1 MPVLLSCWVE
11 KMDFLLLL
19 AVATFIGTAVFGLQG
34 FLGARRIKWLDAS
47 VPLDD
52 ACPPAVSII
61 IPALNEEKNIRQ
73 ALLSV
78 LVLDYSPL
86 EIIVVNDRSTD
97 ATGAILEEIS
107 ALHPQLT
114 VMHVSEL
121 PQGWLGKNHALHLG
135 AGRAGGEYL
144 LFTDAD
150 VVMEP
155 STLTRAMARMRA
167 GNLDHLTLLFRAI
180 LPSSLLQMVVIEF
193 GVSLVSYLQ
202 PWKAADPTSDK
213 FIGVGAFNLVRAA
226 AYHKAGG
233 HAAIRL
239 CPLDD
244 IMLGKLLKMHG
255 FMQECLYGYHFIAV
269 KWYGTIREMI
279 SGLRKN
285 TYAAL
290 DYSFA
295 RLCVLTCLQLVFS
308 IWPPWALIATDG
320 ATRLV
325 NFAIIVLQATL
336 FVLAALY
343 SGIACRHVIWFPV
356 TPYIR
361 LYMTWKAVLATI
373 LQQGIVW
380 RGTFYSLRELKKG
393 RLV

>member
-1 MPVLLSCWVE
+1 
-11 KMDFLLLL
+11 MDFLLFLS
-19 AVATFIGTAVFGLQG
+19 VATFIGIAVFGLQG
-34 FLGARRIKWLDAS
+34 FRGARRMKWLDDIA
-47 VPLDD
+47 PLDD
-52 ACPPAVSII
+52 ECRPSVSII
-61 IPALNEEKNIRQ
+61 IPALNEEKNIRT

-78 LVLDYSPL
+78 LALDYRPL

-107 ALHPQLT
+107 GLHPQLK

-121 PQGWLGKNHALHLG
+121 PGGWLGKNHALHLG
-135 AGRAGGEYL
+135 AGRARGEYL

-155 STLTRAMARMRA
+155 STLKRAMARMRA
-167 GNLDHLTLLFRAI
+167 RNLDHLTLFFRAV

-193 GVSLVSYLQ
+193 GVSLISYLQ
-202 PWKAADPTSDK
+202 PWKAADPGSDK
-213 FIGVGAFNLVRAA
+213 FIGIGAFNLVRTA
-226 AYHKAGG
+226 AYRKSGG
-233 HAAIRL
+233 YEAIRL

-255 FMQECLYGYHFIAV
+255 FVQECLYGYHFIAV
-269 KWYGTIREMI
+269 KWYGSIREMI

-290 DYSFA
+290 DYSFL
-295 RLCVLTCLQLVFS
+295 RLCVLTCLQLIFS
-308 IWPPWALIATDG
+308 IWPPWALFLTEG
-320 ATRLV
+320 ATRLGNLAV
-325 NFAIIVLQATL
+325 IVLQAIL
-336 FVLAALY
+336 FVMAALY
-343 SGIACRHVIWFPV
+343 SGIACRHVIWFPL

-361 LYMTWKAVLATI
+361 LYMTWKAVLTTI

-380 RGTFYSLRELKKG
+380 RGTFYSLQELKKG

>member
-1 MPVLLSCWVE
+1 
-11 KMDFLLLL
+11 MDFLLLL
-19 AVATFIGTAVFGLQG
+19 SIVTFIGIAVFGLHG
-34 FLGARRIKWLDAS
+34 WCGARRMTWLDDIA
-47 VPLDD
+47 PLADEVR
-52 ACPPAVSII
+52 PAVSVI
-61 IPALNEEKNIRQ
+61 IPALNEEKNIRT

-78 LVLDYSPL
+78 LALDYRPL

-107 ALHPQLT
+107 ALHPQLA
-114 VMHVSEL
+114 VIHVSEL
-121 PQGWLGKNHALHLG
+121 PGGWLGKNHALHLG
-135 AGRAGGEYL
+135 AERAMGEYL

-155 STLTRAMARMRA
+155 STLKRAMARMCAR
-167 GNLDHLTLLFRAI
+167 NLDHLTLFFRAV

-193 GVSLVSYLQ
+193 GVSLISYLQ
-202 PWKAADPTSDK
+202 PWKAADPVSDK
-213 FIGVGAFNLVRAA
+213 FIGIGAFNLVRAA
-226 AYHKAGG
+226 AYRGAGG

-244 IMLGKLLKMHG
+244 IMLGKLLKMRG

-269 KWYGTIREMI
+269 QWYGSIREM
-279 SGLRKN
+279 SRGLRKN

-290 DYSFA
+290 EYSFP
-295 RLCVLTCLQLVFS
+295 RLCVLTGLQLLIS
-308 IWPPWALIATDG
+308 IWPPWALFMTEG

-325 NFAIIVLQATL
+325 NLAVIVLQATL
-336 FVLAALY
+336 FVMAALY
-343 SGIACRHVIWFPV
+343 SGIAWRHVIWFPL

-361 LYMTWKAVLATI
+361 LCMTWQAVLATI

-380 RGTFYSLRELKKG
+380 RGTFYSLPELKKG
-393 RLV
+393 RVL

>member
-1 MPVLLSCWVE
+1 
-11 KMDFLLLL
+11 MDFPLLL
-19 AVATFIGTAVFGLQG
+19 AVATFIGTALLGLQG
-34 FLGARRIKWLDAS
+34 FLGARRIKWLDDCA
-47 VPLDD
+47 PLDD
-52 ACPPAVSII
+52 ARPPAVSII

-78 LVLDYSPL
+78 LALDYRPL

-107 ALHPQLT
+107 ALHPLLK
-114 VMHVSEL
+114 VLHVSEL
-121 PQGWLGKNHALHLG
+121 PRGWLGKNHALHQG
-135 AGRAGGEYL
+135 AGRASGEYL

-155 STLTRAMARMRA
+155 ATLKRAMARMRA
-167 GNLDHLTLLFRAI
+167 GHLDHLTLLFRAV
-180 LPSSLLQMVVIEF
+180 LPSGLLQMVVIEF
-193 GVSLVSYLQ
+193 GVSLISYLQ
-202 PWKAADPTSDK
+202 PWKAADPASAK

-233 HAAIRL
+233 HEAIRL

-244 IMLGKLLKMHG
+244 IMLGMLLKMHG
-255 FMQECLYGYHFIAV
+255 FGQECLYGYHFIAV
-269 KWYGTIREMI
+269 KWYGSLREMI

-285 TYAAL
+285 TYAAF
-290 DYSFA
+290 DYSFT
-295 RLCVLTCLQLVFS
+295 RLVVLTCLQLIFS

-325 NFAIIVLQATL
+325 NFAIIALQAIL
-336 FVLAALY
+336 FAAAALY

-380 RGTFYSLRELKKG
+380 RGTFYPLAELKKG
-393 RLV
+393 KLVWERRREPS

>member
-1 MPVLLSCWVE
+1 
-11 KMDFLLLL
+11 MDVLLLL
-19 AVATFIGTAVFGLQG
+19 AVVTFIGTALFGIKG
-34 FLGARRIKWLDAS
+34 FRGARRMTWLDDID
-47 VPLDD
+47 PLADE
-52 ACPPAVSII
+52 PLPSVSII
-61 IPALNEEKNIRQ
+61 IPALNEAQNIRT

-78 LVLDYSPL
+78 LALDYRPL

-107 ALHPQLT
+107 GRHPRLR

-121 PQGWLGKNHALHLG
+121 PGGWLGKNHALHLG
-135 AGRAGGEYL
+135 AIVARGEYL

-155 STLTRAMARMRA
+155 TTLKRAMARMLARR
-167 GNLDHLTLLFRAI
+167 LDHLTLFFRAV

-202 PWKAADPTSDK
+202 PWQAAEQGSDK
-213 FIGVGAFNLVRAA
+213 FIGIGAFNLVRAA
-226 AYHKAGG
+226 AYRQAGG
-233 HAAIRL
+233 HEAIRL

-244 IMLGKLLKMHG
+244 IMLGKLLKMRG
-255 FMQECLYGYHFIAV
+255 FGQECLYGYHFIAV

-285 TYAAL
+285 TYAAF
-290 DYSFA
+290 DYSFT

-308 IWPPWALIATDG
+308 IWPPWALLLTDG

-325 NFAIIVLQATL
+325 NLAVIVLQATL
-336 FVLAALY
+336 FVMAALY
-343 SGIACRHVIWFPV
+343 SGIPCRHVIWFPV

-361 LYMTWKAVLATI
+361 IYMTWKAVLTTI

-380 RGTFYSLRELKKG
+380 RGTFYPLQELKKG